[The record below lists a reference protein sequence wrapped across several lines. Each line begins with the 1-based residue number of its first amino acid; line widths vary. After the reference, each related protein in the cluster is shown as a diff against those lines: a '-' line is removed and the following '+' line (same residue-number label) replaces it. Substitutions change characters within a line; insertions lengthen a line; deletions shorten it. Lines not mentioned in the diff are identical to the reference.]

1 VNLGDVY
8 AKVVFNGSFIFENN
22 FFRETSQKS
31 INGLIVEAKDTAII
45 CVKDDDAI

>member
-8 AKVVFNGSFIFENN
+8 AKVVFDSPFILENK

-31 INGLIVEAKDTAII
+31 IDGLVVETKDTAII
-45 CVKDDDAI
+45 CVEDNDAI